1 MRGLFARRLVA
12 AGIALWAVA
21 SLTFVLINLAPGGP
35 AIALTGEHGA
45 PGQIEEVMRAHGLDR
60 PLAVRYLDHMARLAT
75 GDLGHSF
82 RAGAPVHS
90 LVAAALPVSLALLV
104 PAILLSALAGVAL
117 GLATAGLGRAGA
129 GLFTGLMAAAH
140 ALPVYVVAQGLV
152 LILAVQLGLLPVQGL
167 TDPRQALSGWA
178 AVIDLVRHLV
188 LPVTAL
194 ALHHVTF
201 MALMT
206 RSRLALELARP
217 YAVTARAKGLSHSRT
232 RLRHALPN
240 VLLPI
245 VTLSGQRLG
254 GLVGGVVIVETV
266 FALPG
271 LGRLAVSATL
281 ARDHPVVIGAVL
293 VACTIVILGNLVT
306 DLVVA
311 RLDPRTAETPPP

>member
-1 MRGLFARRLVA
+1 MKGFLARRLVA
-12 AGIALWAVA
+12 AGIALWTVA
-21 SLTFVLINLAPGGP
+21 TLTFVLVNLAPGGP
-35 AIALTGEHGA
+35 AIALAGDYGA
-45 PGQIEEVMRAHGLDR
+45 DGLLEEVTRAHGLDR
-60 PLAVRYLDHMARLAT
+60 PLALRYLDHMARLAT
-75 GDLGHSF
+75 GDLGHSY
-82 RAGAPVHS
+82 RAGAPVGS
-90 LVAAALPVSLALLV
+90 LVAAALPVSLGLLV
-104 PAILLSALAGVAL
+104 PAILLSALIGVAL
-117 GLATAGLGRAGA
+117 GLGTAGLGRAGA

-140 ALPVYVVAQGLV
+140 ALPVYVVAQALV
-152 LILAVQLGLLPVQGL
+152 LLLAVWAGLLPVQGL
-167 TDPRQALSGWA
+167 ADPRQSLSGWA
-178 AVIDLVRHLV
+178 AAADLARHLV

-206 RSRLALELARP
+206 RTRLALELARP
-217 YAVTARAKGLSHSRT
+217 YVVTARAKGLSRSRT
-232 RLRHALPN
+232 RRHHALPN
-240 VLLPI
+240 ALLPI

-293 VACTIVILGNLVT
+293 VACAIVILGNLLA

-311 RLDPRTAETPPP
+311 RLDPRTTETPSS